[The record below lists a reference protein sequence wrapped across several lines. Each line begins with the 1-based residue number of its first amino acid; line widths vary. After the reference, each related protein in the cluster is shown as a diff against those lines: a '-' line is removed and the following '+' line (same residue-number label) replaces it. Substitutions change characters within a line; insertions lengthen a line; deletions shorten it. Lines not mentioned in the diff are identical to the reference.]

1 MKTKLLDDFKK
12 FEKEGKTIEFWEAV
26 GFIMKKDDKQKSSL
40 LAKEYDRLSRYLLAC
55 DNHMSTTEMAAFAAV
70 RRIVLHGGPNE
81 DYSPM
86 RLCDTIESEFKK
98 AASDY
103 SSIPYGE
110 REIDYEVELTALIA
124 EKFYNETKDL

>member
-1 MKTKLLDDFKK
+1 MQSKLLDDFKK
-12 FEKEGKTIEFWEAV
+12 FEKEGKTIEFWERA
-26 GFIMKKDDKQKSSL
+26 GFILKDDKQISS
-40 LAKEYDRLSRYLLAC
+40 LAKEYDRVSRYLLAC
-55 DNHMSTTEMAAFAAV
+55 DNHMSMTEMAAFVAV

-103 SSIPYGE
+103 SSIPYAE
-110 REIDYEVELTALIA
+110 RKIDYEAELTALIA
-124 EKFYNETKDL
+124 EKFYNETKGL